1 MVGFASD
8 HGLSDAG
15 SKTLDFIA
23 GAIFG
28 DVGDAPRI
36 VLFRGRCNIWWS
48 WRVPFV
54 AGAAFHELF
63 GSDHEI
69 AARGFGDLIRPILA
83 TQFVSKSTIVCALA
97 ISQTLPLP
105 RIVTLQLHQILS
117 PCNITLLGPSLLYS
131 TLYSTL
137 LFCSLF
143 LSTQLYSSS
152 LCSIILYSTLL
163 HSTIQS
169 TVLQYSTLF
178 LSLYS
183 TLLYPILLYSA
194 LPYSI
199 LLYSI
204 LLYSILLFCPYSSL
218 LLSTLLFSISF
229 LNLRDSIVS
238 HPNFLWWYISMYCFI
253 FHVFYQMKLYKNY
266 VWIRYQIKWYMR

>member
-131 TLYSTL
+131 TLLYTLLYSSVLYSCLLNSIALVSALLYSTLRYSTLQFNLQFYSTLPYSYLSTLPCSTLFYSTL
-137 LFCSLF
+137 LFPTLF
-143 LSTQLYSSS
+143 
-152 LCSIILYSTLL
+152 
-163 HSTIQS
+163 
-169 TVLQYSTLF
+169 YSTLF
-178 LSLYS
+178 YCTLFFSS
-183 TLLYPILLYSA
+183 VPTLLSYSLLY
-194 LPYSI
+194 YS
-199 LLYSI
+199 
-204 LLYSILLFCPYSSL
+204 
-218 LLSTLLFSISF
+218 LSHFWIS
-229 LNLRDSIVS
+229 VT
-238 HPNFLWWYISMYCFI
+238 
-253 FHVFYQMKLYKNY
+253 Q
-266 VWIRYQIKWYMR
+266 